1 LAAAGRLT
9 ARIAARELA
18 RNSYLLRAAIGG
30 RSESVLAAL
39 AKLGSSVLSKPAAK
53 GGQHVILCRRDQ
65 LSDAVGI
72 LREHGVKGAVAA
84 EPVDYVF
91 GDVNPLMQRL
101 KATLKP

>member
-1 LAAAGRLT
+1 MT

-18 RNSYLLRAAIGG
+18 RNSYLLRAAIGRG
-30 RSESVLAAL
+30 SDRLLAAL
-39 AKLGSSVLSKPAAK
+39 AKFDCSVLSQPAAK

-65 LSDAVGI
+65 LSDAVGA

-101 KATLKP
+101 RATLKG